1 MIICL
6 GSTGDILPMLALVP
20 LLRDIGL
27 TPVMLTHYSFK
38 QLCDN
43 LNVPLYNL
51 NVDSALAMESVVN
64 GLNFNVITP

>member
-1 MIICL
+1 
-6 GSTGDILPMLALVP
+6 MLALVP